1 MKALKEKRS
10 EKGEKTVCFSKL
22 TIVGDKAGIP
32 RTSCGKSIKWGN
44 NDQNI
49 IRYTWLNLQIIL
61 C

>member
-49 IRYTWLNLQIIL
+49 IRYT
-61 C
+61 